1 MESGGAEE
9 GVQDCP
15 ACGAARL
22 GLEGKGA
29 NMTNFKVSA
38 SQPAFPG
45 VLATIYVYLSRDIC
59 ADVWHCN
66 VDEPVHRGARIK
78 PPRLYIELNVTVVFR
93 DTGVGRRG
101 TAWTEDNRSSD
112 ALGPPSDRSS
122 RPAGLGF
129 HQTAYL

>member
-1 MESGGAEE
+1 M
-9 GVQDCP
+9 
-15 ACGAARL
+15 
-22 GLEGKGA
+22 
-29 NMTNFKVSA
+29 
-38 SQPAFPG
+38 
-45 VLATIYVYLSRDIC
+45 C

-101 TAWTEDNRSSD
+101 TAWTEDNPAAD

-129 HQTAYL
+129 HQTASLMVNYL

>member
-1 MESGGAEE
+1 MMEGGWRRGGGEGAGVGPARAPGSGGAEE

-45 VLATIYVYLSRDIC
+45 VLAYFSIYEYV
-59 ADVWHCN
+59 
-66 VDEPVHRGARIK
+66 
-78 PPRLYIELNVTVVFR
+78 
-93 DTGVGRRG
+93 
-101 TAWTEDNRSSD
+101 
-112 ALGPPSDRSS
+112 
-122 RPAGLGF
+122 
-129 HQTAYL
+129 